1 MGRLRYPDL
10 FRRLVQS
17 VKTGIGKKHGACRAA
32 VEVCPDC
39 SSTVQR
45 ERQYLERLHSAAVP
59 AAPDDLVARLLSR
72 TQDLA
77 MAVPEP
83 VSRVRSRMKLV
94 QLLLACTAAVAGL
107 MGMAAF
113 IVGGD
118 PVPQAGTAAA
128 GALTDQRSTL
138 ASGRVQELRS
148 QGWVCPDLSG
158 AGFHLVSA
166 RANVV
171 AGEPAMEL
179 RLSDGKN
186 YATLIEQHYSPAG
199 ASPGMPTAVREP
211 VNALTGHTAS
221 EDGFAQ
227 VTKLKG
233 SEAGSLWVSS
243 GTPQRAIYQVN
254 GITFT
259 YVSDLSQH
267 HAEAALAALTQSAP
281 RDSMTG
287 QATGPGSSEER
298 AETGD
303 LFGRLQR
310 GIGRIFGGI
319 TAS

>member
-1 MGRLRYPDL
+1 
-10 FRRLVQS
+10 
-17 VKTGIGKKHGACRAA
+17 
-32 VEVCPDC
+32 
-39 SSTVQR
+39 
-45 ERQYLERLHSAAVP
+45 
-59 AAPDDLVARLLSR
+59 
-72 TQDLA
+72 

-83 VSRVRSRMKLV
+83 VSRARSRMKLV

-113 IVGGD
+113 IAGGD
-118 PVPQAGTAAA
+118 PALQAGTAAA
-128 GALTDQRSTL
+128 GSLTDQGSTL
-138 ASGRVQELRS
+138 ASGKVRELRS
-148 QGWVCPDLSG
+148 QGWICPDLSG

-166 RANVV
+166 KGNVV

-186 YATLIEQHYSPAG
+186 YATIIEQHSSPAG

-211 VNALTGHTAS
+211 VNALTGHAAS

-227 VTKLKG
+227 VTKLDG
-233 SEAGSLWVSS
+233 SKAGSLWVSS

-267 HAEAALAALTQSAP
+267 HTDAALAALTESAP
-281 RDSMTG
+281 RDSMTVPP
-287 QATGPGSSEER
+287 TGPGSSEER
-298 AETGD
+298 VESGD
-303 LFGRLQR
+303 LLGRLQR
-310 GIGRIFGGI
+310 GIGRIFGCI